1 MHFLRNTMSTD
12 SNDRKLMVLGW
23 LFHLGGLVT
32 LVLAACAYQFVIS
45 GLITRQESDNAEE
58 IESLEILLETE
69 RDTSVEFANLKAE
82 LARLE
87 TSAEAARQRIPE
99 TPQESEFLAQ
109 ISEAARDKG
118 LAINN
123 FTRGAVTVL
132 ETHSQLQIRLTGE
145 GDYASICG
153 FFETMASF
161 SRVATVSQMNL
172 SVPADSDIYP
182 LDMTMTLYFGARA
195 PQGGNR
201 G

>member
-1 MHFLRNTMSTD
+1 MSAD
-12 SNDRKLMVLGW
+12 LNDRKLMALGW
-23 LFHLGGLVT
+23 LFHLGGLVA
-32 LVLAACAYQFVIS
+32 LVIGAGTYQFVIS
-45 GLITRQESDNAEE
+45 GLITRQQSDNAAE
-58 IESLEILLETE
+58 IATLEMLLETE
-69 RDTSVEFANLKAE
+69 RDTGREFAGLQAE

-87 TSAEAARQRIPE
+87 ASAEAARQRIPE

-118 LAINN
+118 FAVDN

-153 FFETMASF
+153 FFEKMASF
-161 SRVATVSQMNL
+161 SRVVTVSQLNL
-172 SVPADSDIYP
+172 RVPANSEIYP

-195 PQGGNR
+195 PQGDNR

>member
-1 MHFLRNTMSTD
+1 MLAD

-23 LFHLGGLVT
+23 LFHLGGIFT
-32 LVLAACAYQFVIS
+32 LVLGACAYQFVIAGS
-45 GLITRQESDNAEE
+45 ITRQQSDNAAE
-58 IESLEILLETE
+58 IETLEMLLTTE
-69 RDTSVEFANLKAE
+69 HDTGREFAGLQEE

-87 TSAEAARQRIPE
+87 ASAEAARQRIPE
-99 TPQESEFLAQ
+99 TAQESDFLAQ

-132 ETHSQLQIRLTGE
+132 DTHSQLQIRLTGE

-153 FFETMASF
+153 FFEKMASL
-161 SRVATVSQMNL
+161 SRVATVSQMSL
-172 SVPADSDIYP
+172 SIPANSEIYP
-182 LDMTMTLYFGARA
+182 LDMTMTLYFGAKA

>member
-1 MHFLRNTMSTD
+1 MSAD
-12 SNDRKLMVLGW
+12 SNDRKLMILGW

-32 LVLAACAYQFVIS
+32 LVLGACAYQFVIS
-45 GLITRQESDNAEE
+45 GLITRQKSDNAAE
-58 IESLEILLETE
+58 IERLELLLETE
-69 RDTSVEFANLKAE
+69 RDAGREFAGLQAE

-87 TSAEAARQRIPE
+87 ASAEAARQRIPE

-118 LAINN
+118 LSINE

-132 ETHSQLQIRLTGE
+132 DTHSQLQIRLTGE

-153 FFETMASF
+153 FFEKMASF
-161 SRVATVSQMNL
+161 SRVATVSQMQL
-172 SVPADSDIYP
+172 SVPPDSEVYP

-195 PQGGNR
+195 PQGDNR

>member
-1 MHFLRNTMSTD
+1 MSTD
-12 SNDRKLMVLGW
+12 SNDRKLMLLGW

-32 LVLAACAYQFVIS
+32 LVLGACAYQFVVS
-45 GLITRQESDNAEE
+45 GLITRQQSDNAAE
-58 IESLEILLETE
+58 IETLEMLLETE
-69 RDTSVEFANLKAE
+69 GDAGREFASLQAE

-99 TPQESEFLAQ
+99 LPQESEFLAQ

-153 FFETMASF
+153 FFEKMASF
-161 SRVATVSQMNL
+161 SRVATVSQMSL
-172 SVPADSDIYP
+172 TIPTDAEVYP

-195 PQGGNR
+195 PQGGHS